1 VNESRKRVILI
12 AAAILAARKLASC
25 DPDRRVPA
33 SITAISDSVKW
44 AALLMREIDER
55 WPERK
60 G

>member
-1 VNESRKRVILI
+1 VDEARKRVILI

-44 AALLMREIDER
+44 AAQTFEGD
-55 WPERK
+55 
-60 G
+60 